1 MYYCVIPSLKIDFSL
16 DTSQSPGVKVALR
29 VYLTQVIF
37 QLLHPNVQLELIC
50 AHIRT
55 LHLFAGWVLK
65 FAGFGFVL
73 FFAECLLTGL
83 KLEELFQDFGA
94 WGFTAFCFPWAWT

>member
-37 QLLHPNVQLELIC
+37 QLLHPNVQLELLC

-73 FFAECLLTGL
+73 FC
-83 KLEELFQDFGA
+83 
-94 WGFTAFCFPWAWT
+94 

>member
-37 QLLHPNVQLELIC
+37 QLLHPNVQLELLC

-73 FFAECLLTGL
+73 LLLCGKGSRMVSCLGML
-83 KLEELFQDFGA
+83 KQ
-94 WGFTAFCFPWAWT
+94 